1 MGSKMN
7 LFGNI
12 ANSALTEIG
21 TFASDQM
28 RQQQV
33 GQQASMLKVQA
44 ANIRNQAKAN
54 AQKGNAE
61 AQAIDRQKSR
71 ITENYNKLRARNL
84 VNLGAGNVDMTSG
97 SALKVQEGN
106 AEAYAQDM
114 AENKY
119 NVAVKQWET
128 EQARKTAFYEADQY
142 DAQASY
148 LNKTKGNVATS
159 LLTAHLAGAQSFLGG
174 MGMPTSGLASI
185 SGLIGGGKQKFYDP
199 ALQQMVSSP
208 VRH

>member
-1 MGSKMN
+1 MGSSMMSMSPWQM
-7 LFGNI
+7 GANI

-33 GQQASMLKVQA
+33 GQQAGMLKTQA
-44 ANIRNQAKAN
+44 ANIRHQAMAN
-54 AQKGNAE
+54 VQKGNAE
-61 AQAIDRQKSR
+61 AKAIDRGKSK
-71 ITENYNKLRARNL
+71 ITEAYNKLRSRNL
-84 VNLGAGNVDMTSG
+84 VNLGAGNIDMTSG
-97 SALKVQEGN
+97 SAVKVQEGN

-119 NVAVKQWET
+119 NVAIKQWET

-148 LNKTKGNVATS
+148 LNKTKGNLLTS
-159 LLTAHLAGAQSFLGG
+159 LLTAQLAGAQSFLGG

-185 SGLIGGGKQKFYDP
+185 SGLIGGKRRYYNRAF
-199 ALQQMVSSP
+199 
-208 VRH
+208 